1 MSQHTFAFIADGE
14 VFFTFGIDSE
24 ADKMAPGIVA
34 GLQSDPIV
42 IEYVESEVQPGWRF
56 DGKNFIKPLDFL
68 PDEDYELED

>member
-24 ADKMAPGIVA
+24 ADSVAPGIVA

-42 IEYVESEVQPGWRF
+42 VEYNEPDVQPGWKF
-56 DGKNFIKPLDFL
+56 DGNSFIKPDGF
-68 PDEDYELED
+68 PEDNDYELED